1 MVGGAHGQTG
11 RHVLILVVMVTEADK
26 DPVTIP
32 HPQEEAMTVM
42 VTAPREKHVTSQ
54 SVQARKT
61 SIGYSNYTHIIYY
74 SSLFLKY
81 LTVMAS

>member
-11 RHVLILVVMVTEADK
+11 HCVLQHVVMVTEADK
-26 DPVTIP
+26 DPATIP
-32 HPQEEAMTVM
+32 HPQEEATTVM

-54 SVQARKT
+54 VIVITRMVL
-61 SIGYSNYTHIIYY
+61 IIYY

-81 LTVMAS
+81 LTVVAF